1 MKSNGDTISL
11 KYYIVTLYQIL
22 INVLRWSAEASLHHI
37 DKYWTKVFQQPRC
50 PHNSP
55 IIPIL
60 LLYNNLRSFA

>member
-37 DKYWTKVFQQPRC
+37 DKYWTKVFQQPHSALLKSI
-50 PHNSP
+50 HNRTSGF
-55 IIPIL
+55 L
-60 LLYNNLRSFA
+60 LITS